1 MKPPQRR
8 HARPSRPG
16 FAFGLISLCLL
27 AQAAS
32 AQTLIARAP
41 ITFDPIVVTA
51 TRTPT
56 PLSHVL
62 ADVTVL
68 TREDI
73 ERSGADS
80 VADLLRRA
88 PGIEISRSGGPA
100 GTTSLFLRG
109 GESRFTSVLIDGVRV
124 DSQSTGGASWQGIPL
139 SQVERIEIVRG
150 PASSVYGSDA
160 ISGVVQIFTRR
171 PEGRGVEGSVGL
183 GAGSHRTAKADA
195 ALGWSNDTVQAQVS
209 VAREV
214 SEGFNSYTDRTTTTW
229 NPDRD
234 GYRSRSAAASL
245 GLRISPEHRLDLAGT
260 TSRVDGQYD
269 AFDNNGADDH
279 SLQDVDTLRAA
290 WTARW
295 LPAWT
300 SLVSAGRSED
310 RYETLPSTYVTHT
323 KVDTYAWQNDVVLG
337 AHGLNVTLERR
348 EDTLENSSLSQS
360 AGRGKRHQDSLGVG
374 YSWQDGGRAL
384 QLHLRHDEDSE
395 FGGHTTGSIA
405 GGIDLAEHWRAQAS
419 AGTGFRAPTL
429 YQRFSEYGSAT
440 LKPESSRN
448 LELGLAW
455 RRGVHEASLTAYR
468 NRVTDLIT
476 FGAPDP
482 AICPGV
488 FGCYGNTGRATL
500 QGVTL
505 AGRTAFG
512 GVRLSASLDLQ
523 SAKDAD
529 TGRWLRRRARHH
541 GSVRAETDVAAWSL
555 GAEVLASAKRYDN
568 DANTLVLGGYGVLNL
583 DAQYRLN
590 RAWKLSVHLD
600 NVFDKDYQLA
610 NTYAQAGRTVFI
622 SARWQPAH

>member
-1 MKPPQRR
+1 M
-8 HARPSRPG
+8 RPSRPG
-16 FAFGLISLCLL
+16 LALGPLSLCLL
-27 AQAAS
+27 ASAAS
-32 AQTLIARAP
+32 AQTLVARAP
-41 ITFDPIVVTA
+41 VTFDPIVVTA

-88 PGIEISRSGGPA
+88 PGIELGRSGGPA
-100 GTTSLFLRG
+100 GNTSLYLRG
-109 GESRFTSVLIDGVRV
+109 GESRFTSVLVDGVRI
-124 DSQSTGGASWQGIPL
+124 DSQATGGASWQGIAL

-183 GAGSHRTAKADA
+183 GAGSHGTAKGDA
-195 ALGWSNDTVQAQVS
+195 VLGWSNDAVQAQVS

-214 SEGFNSYTDRTTTTW
+214 SEGFNAYTDATSPAW

-245 GLRISPEHRLDLAGT
+245 GLRLPRHRLELAGT

-269 AFDNNGADDH
+269 DFGNNGADDH

-310 RYETLPSTYVTHT
+310 RYETRPSAYVTHT
-323 KVDTYAWQNDVVLG
+323 KIDTYAWQNDIVLG

-348 EDTLENSSLSQS
+348 EDTLENTSLSQS
-360 AGRGKRHQDSLGVG
+360 AGRGKRHQDSLGLG
-374 YSWQDGGRAL
+374 YSWRDGGRAL

-395 FGGHTTGSIA
+395 FGGHTTGSVA
-405 GGIDLAEHWRAQAS
+405 GGIDVAEHWRVQAS

-482 AICPGV
+482 AVCPGV
-488 FGCYGNTGRATL
+488 FGCYGNTGRAKL

-505 AGRTAFG
+505 AGRTELG
-512 GVRLSASLDLQ
+512 DLRLSASLDLQ
-523 SAKDAD
+523 SPKDAA
-529 TGRWLRRRARHH
+529 TGRLLRRRARHH

-555 GAEVLASAKRYDN
+555 GAEVLASGKRYEDA
-568 DANTLVLGGYGVLNL
+568 ANTVVLGGYGVLNL
-583 DAQYRLN
+583 EAQYRLN
-590 RAWKLSVHLD
+590 PAWKLALHLE
-600 NVFDKDYQLA
+600 NVFDKDYELA
-610 NTYAQAGRTVFI
+610 NNYAQAGRTVFI
-622 SARWQPAH
+622 SARWQPTR